1 MTEII
6 VREAEPKDAQ
16 NLINFLNQVGK
27 ESHFLTLDEVGIL
40 MTATQMSEYL
50 AQIAEKDNNAYLL
63 ALVNDEIAGVIS
75 LTADFHERIRHIGDL
90 FIAVSQNFQ
99 GYGIGHILMAD
110 MLEFIQEIGV
120 IKRLEL
126 QVQKRNERAIH
137 LYQKNSFEIESI
149 RKFGARDELGNLI
162 DILEMVRFFD

>member
-50 AQIAEKDNNAYLL
+50 AQIAEKDNNAYGG
-63 ALVNDEIAGVIS
+63 N
-75 LTADFHERIRHIGDL
+75 
-90 FIAVSQNFQ
+90 AVCGCHQCQNSC
-99 GYGIGHILMAD
+99 GIL
-110 MLEFIQEIGV
+110 
-120 IKRLEL
+120 
-126 QVQKRNERAIH
+126 
-137 LYQKNSFEIESI
+137 
-149 RKFGARDELGNLI
+149 
-162 DILEMVRFFD
+162 